1 MAAVRHPNRLPL
13 QPLTAVA
20 VLRSADKP
28 ELAAATLARLVEVD
42 PALSAM
48 VLRVANAPLFGF
60 GGRVAS
66 ARQASLLLG
75 TRTVGSL
82 AVGATASLVFGT
94 GSATSPEDA
103 KPTDGCWSHAVAT
116 ACASAVIA
124 RLLGVNPEEAF
135 TAGLLHNAA
144 WLVPADCDTDGACDG
159 ETSADLLRDWGLPPS
174 LVRAVRAHG
183 AAPGAISDPLSR
195 SLAIGHAIVP
205 AVDAPTPQALAAA
218 RDTFQEGGL
227 PPSRI
232 DETLAAIRREL
243 DSIVTLI
250 AEEAS

>member
-20 VLRSADKP
+20 VLRSAEKP
-28 ELAAATLARLVEVD
+28 EIASVNLARLVEID

-66 ARQASLLLG
+66 ARQASVMLG

-94 GSATSPEDA
+94 EDGSTGEPPATH
-103 KPTDGCWSHAVAT
+103 GCWSHAVTT
-116 ACASAVIA
+116 ACTTAVVA
-124 RLLGVNPEEAF
+124 RFLSVNPEEAF

-144 WLVPADCDTDGACDG
+144 WLVPGTVECAEGCDA
-159 ETSADLLRDWGLPPS
+159 ETSSELLRDWGLPTS

-183 AAPGAISDPLSR
+183 SPPAATSDPLSR
-195 SLAIGHAIVP
+195 ALAIGHVLAPV
-205 AVDAPTPQALAAA
+205 VEGPTPQLLAAA
-218 RDTFQEGGL
+218 REALQAGGIASARL
-227 PPSRI
+227 
-232 DETLAAIRREL
+232 DEILGSVRREL
-243 DSIVTLI
+243 ESIVALVA
-250 AEEAS
+250 AEAP